1 MDRIFRS
8 FLFFALVVAGVYVAV
23 VGGFTNNISAAVDN
37 KYNYN
42 MTIFS
47 KIIAG
52 QIPSHKIA
60 ENEMFFAFL
69 DIAPLRE
76 GHTLVVPKIET
87 DKFFDMPGDYLAS
100 ILLFAKP
107 IAHAIEKTFDC
118 NRCGLTVIGLE
129 VPHAHLHLIPI
140 DSVHDMDF
148 KKNKLKFSPEEFKTT
163 QQKIL
168 SALK

>member
-1 MDRIFRS
+1 MPWARS
-8 FLFFALVVAGVYVAV
+8 GTKLLTAF
-23 VGGFTNNISAAVDN
+23 
-37 KYNYN
+37 NYI

-52 QIPSHKIA
+52 QIPSYKIA
-60 ENEMFFAFL
+60 EDDMFFAFL
-69 DIAPLRE
+69 DIAPLRQ

-87 DKFFDMPGDYLAS
+87 DKFFDMPNDYLAR
-100 ILLFAKP
+100 ILLFSKP
-107 IAHAIEKTFDC
+107 IANAIEKAFTC

-148 KKNKLKFSPEEFKTT
+148 KKQKLKLSPEEFNAT
-163 QQKIL
+163 QQKIISNL
-168 SALK
+168 